1 MGFGEHVGTIHVDYF
16 DTVVIVVVNDVSG
29 VEAVVVKWRRTRRRR
44 WNDVDAYAS
53 TVKHIF
59 RRIRRGAWRSKEI
72 GGPVSFIRYFLGL
85 YIFREKYLGTLQWD
99 SNTDDWRR
107 FGNQENITTTTAQQI
122 IRSFPSLG
130 HK

>member
-29 VEAVVVKWRRTRRRR
+29 VEAVVVKWRRR

-59 RRIRRGAWRSKEI
+59 RRIRRGA
-72 GGPVSFIRYFLGL
+72 
-85 YIFREKYLGTLQWD
+85 
-99 SNTDDWRR
+99 
-107 FGNQENITTTTAQQI
+107 
-122 IRSFPSLG
+122 
-130 HK
+130 